1 MSEGEILQLRERLA
15 RLEESAG
22 NQERRLDIVQSD
34 IRVIRSILDQM
45 NGGKRAF
52 LWICGAVG
60 GVLAAL
66 AAVATAI
73 RLLRS

>member
-1 MSEGEILQLRERLA
+1 MSEGDILQLRERLA
-15 RLEESAG
+15 RLEESAE

-60 GVLAAL
+60 GVLAA
-66 AAVATAI
+66 AAAAI
-73 RLLRS
+73 KLLRP